1 MKKIILI
8 PNDIEQIE
16 KIDELVDGYIIPF
29 KDLSTNYEYYF
40 NLKEL
45 KEITSITKKEIF
57 ISLNKNM
64 HNDDIELLKETMLEL
79 EKLNIEG
86 ILYYDIA
93 LVNIKQ
99 ELNLKKEL
107 VWAQEHLST
116 NYTTCNFWYDEGV
129 KYAYLSSEI
138 TIEEIKEI
146 KNNTKMSLFVN
157 IFGYLPMFTSLRPL
171 INNYLETFD
180 IKDDSKIHYMEMDNK
195 YYPIISKENTT
206 IYSNNILNGL
216 KEYLELDIEYF
227 VINSFLIDEQLEE
240 VLNMFNKVNDNNI
253 EEYEQKLNN
262 MFSNLNKGFFYLETI
277 YKVIK

>member
-8 PNDIEQIE
+8 PNSLEQI
-16 KIDELVDGYIIPF
+16 KQIDDLVDGYIIPL
-29 KDLSTNYEYYF
+29 KDLSANYEYYF
-40 NLKEL
+40 SFKEL
-45 KEITSITKKEIF
+45 EEILTITKKEIF

-64 HNDDIELLKETMLEL
+64 HSSDIELLKETLLEL

-99 ELNLKKEL
+99 ELNLRKEL
-107 VWAQEHLST
+107 VWSQEHLTT

-138 TIEEIKEI
+138 TLDEIKEI

-157 IFGYLPMFTSLRPL
+157 IFGYTPMFTSLRPL
-171 INNYLETFD
+171 INNYLETFEISD
-180 IKDDSKIHYMEMDNK
+180 NSKIHYMEKENK
-195 YYPIISKENTT
+195 YYPITSDKTTT
-206 IYSNNILNGL
+206 IYSSNILNGL
-216 KEYLELDIEYF
+216 KEYLELDVDYF
-227 VINSFLIDEQLEE
+227 VINSFLISEQLEE
-240 VLNMFNKVNDNNI
+240 VLKMFKEANTNNL
-253 EEYEQKLNN
+253 EENEKQLNN
-262 MFSNLNKGFFYLETI
+262 MFTNLDKGFFYLETI